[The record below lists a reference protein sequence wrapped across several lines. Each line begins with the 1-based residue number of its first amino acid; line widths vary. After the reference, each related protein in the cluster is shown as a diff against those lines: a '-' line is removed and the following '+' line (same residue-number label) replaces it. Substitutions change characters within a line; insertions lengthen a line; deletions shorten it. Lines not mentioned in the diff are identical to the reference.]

1 MDAARAHADA
11 VRAKGGGGTF
21 AKGKGG
27 GGDHRGYDLYPRY
40 GGKSGGERWAE
51 SGGKGECMHA
61 LRQHSDF

>member
-11 VRAKGGGGTF
+11 VRANGGGGIF

-27 GGDHRGYDLYPRY
+27 GGDRYDPY
-40 GGKSGGERWAE
+40 GGKSGGKAK
-51 SGGKGECMHA
+51 SGCKGECMHA